1 MKSVKYISM
10 KHRVMFV
17 AALVFTTVMCG
28 NLYAQERVYLSTDKE
43 YYLAGENIWCS
54 LYCMDGEE
62 FSNLSSVAYVEFYSK
77 QGLAATYKI
86 ALVEGRGAAKIN
98 IPFSFATGNYS
109 MIAYT
114 KRYGGNSTDKFNG
127 KIVSIFNTLTNE
139 RVKDGVEVCE
149 ELGNIGGKANIA
161 ASKGISVEVPKS
173 VSDDKAFL
181 RLHNLSNENISLNIS
196 VYENGGLD
204 YMLGSNV
211 YDKSLLMERTGNF
224 ETTDD
229 LDYEGETIRGKVIVK
244 SGGDKGVSNSVADKN
259 VYLSSIG
266 GDNDIYSSVSDSL
279 GNIVFYTN
287 NIYGN
292 REMVL
297 DVSDA
302 LNSIQNRSGNDQ
314 NAIYGVEL
322 TEHKYKHTPA
332 DIPVLKMSRQIQKD
346 LKTRGL
352 NMQISK
358 RFDAD
363 TLYDL
368 SIIRRNP
375 ILGNITPIVYR
386 LDDYTRFPTMR
397 EVVREYVSRLS
408 IRESKDNVEFQVV
421 RESGFGMREY
431 ARGRGFIF
439 LDGVPIREHELLVN
453 IDPLLVE
460 EIVIYP
466 RQYAI
471 GGYTYEGIVLFNTYK
486 GDLGGV
492 KLSKDIS
499 IINYKGVE
507 YPLAF
512 TGNKVYGNEKYPNYN
527 STIYW
532 NPVVTL
538 PSGKTFEFD
547 CVMPQYKGNFKVVV
561 EGVTQSGKSIY
572 YTTEFTN
579 K

>member
-1 MKSVKYISM
+1 MKSAKDIKFIGKALLVAIM
-10 KHRVMFV
+10 FCIVGNNRVV
-17 AALVFTTVMCG
+17 
-28 NLYAQERVYLSTDKE
+28 AQERVYISTDKE

-54 LYCMDGEE
+54 LYCMEGKEL
-62 FSNLSSVAYVEFYSK
+62 SGLSSVAYVEFYSK
-77 QGLAATYKI
+77 EGLAATYKV

-109 MIAYT
+109 MVAYT

-149 ELGNIGGKANIA
+149 ELDNIGGKANITTG
-161 ASKGISVEVPKS
+161 KEISVEVPKR
-173 VSDDKAFL
+173 VSDDKAGL
-181 RLHNLSNENISLNIS
+181 KLHNLSDENISLNIS

-211 YDKSLLMERTGNF
+211 YNKSLLMERTGNF
-224 ETTDD
+224 EPVDD
-229 LDYEGETIRGKVIVK
+229 VDYEGETIRGRVILK
-244 SGGDKGVSNSVADKN
+244 AAGENAANSSVAHKN

-266 GDNDIYSSVSDSL
+266 GDNDIYSSVSDSS

-297 DVSDA
+297 DVADGLAGS
-302 LNSIQNRSGNDQ
+302 QNKKENDQ
-314 NAIYGVEL
+314 NAIFGVEL
-322 TEHKYKHTPA
+322 LEHKYKHTPA

-346 LKTRGL
+346 LKTRGI

-368 SIIRRNP
+368 SVIRRNP
-375 ILGNITPIVYR
+375 LLGNVTPIVYR

-397 EVVREYVSRLS
+397 EVVREYVSRLR
-408 IRESKDNVEFQVV
+408 IRELRNDVEFQVV
-421 RESGFGMREY
+421 RESGFGLKEF
-431 ARGRGFIF
+431 ARGRGFIL
-439 LDGVPIREHELLVN
+439 LDGVPIREHALVAN

-460 EIVIYP
+460 EILIYP

-471 GGYTYEGIVLFNTYK
+471 GGYTYEGIVLFKTYK

-512 TGNKVYGNEKYPNYN
+512 SGNQLYKNEKYPNYN

-538 PSGKTFEFD
+538 HSGKTFEFD
-547 CVMPQYKGNFKVVV
+547 CVLPQYKGEFKVVV
-561 EGVTQSGKSIY
+561 EGITESGKSIY

>member
-1 MKSVKYISM
+1 MKQNYYKNM
-10 KHRVMFV
+10 KQRVMF
-17 AALVFTTVMCG
+17 AAVLLFAVVMCG
-28 NLYAQERVYLSTDKE
+28 NLYAQERVYISTDKE

-54 LYCMDGEE
+54 LYCMEGKE
-62 FSNLSSVAYVEFYSK
+62 FSDLSSVAYVELYSK
-77 QGLAATYKI
+77 EGLAATYKI

-98 IPFSFATGNYS
+98 IPFSLATGNYS

-114 KRYGGNSTDKFNG
+114 KRYGGNSTDEFHG
-127 KIVSIFNTLTNE
+127 KIVTIFNTLTNE
-139 RVKDGVEVCE
+139 RVENGVEICE
-149 ELGNIGGKANIA
+149 QLDNIGGNAGIA
-161 ASKGISVEVPKS
+161 ESKEVSVEVPKR
-173 VSDDKAFL
+173 VSDDKAHL
-181 RLHNLSNENISLNIS
+181 RLHNLGNESISLNIS

-204 YMLGSNV
+204 YMLGTKA

-224 ETTDD
+224 EGTADV
-229 LDYEGETIRGKVIVK
+229 DYEGETIRGRVIVK
-244 SGGDKGVSNSVADKN
+244 NTGKDNAGNSVADKN

-266 GDNDIYSSVSDSL
+266 GDNDIYSSVSDSS

-292 REMVL
+292 REMVF
-297 DVSDA
+297 DVANA
-302 LNSIQNRSGNDQ
+302 LTGAQNKEDNDQ

-322 TEHKYKHTPA
+322 TEHNYKHTPA
-332 DIPVLKMSRQIQKD
+332 AIPVLKMSRQIQKD
-346 LKTRGL
+346 LKARGV
-352 NMQISK
+352 NMQIAK

-363 TLYDL
+363 TLYEL
-368 SIIRRNP
+368 STIRRNLM
-375 ILGNITPIVYR
+375 LGDVTPIKYR

-397 EVVREYVSRLS
+397 EVVREYVSRLR
-408 IRESKDNVEFQVV
+408 IRESKNNVEFQVV
-421 RESGFGMREY
+421 RESGFGFKEF

-439 LDGVPIREHELLVN
+439 LDGVPIREHALVAD
-453 IDPLLVE
+453 IDPLLVK

-486 GDLGGV
+486 GDMGGV
-492 KLSKDIS
+492 KLNKDIS

-512 TGNKVYGNEKYPNYN
+512 TGNKVYGDEKYPNYN

-532 NPVVTL
+532 NPIVSL
-538 PSGKTFEFD
+538 QPGKTFEFD
-547 CVMPQYKGNFKVVV
+547 CVLPQYKGDFKVVV
-561 EGVTQSGKSIY
+561 EGVTGSGKSIY
-572 YTTEFTN
+572 YTSEFTN